1 MKWKKLVAFTLAL
14 SMFGSTA
21 GYAAP
26 MRAEAA
32 ETNTDSSYQE
42 PWDNTMIPGLLSK
55 TSSGVDKTKFTHQ
68 EWTGNEYTDVD
79 GNWVKAADVYG
90 INCEEA
96 SMFASTSVV
105 YDTVDH
111 AITGARDYQKEASR
125 YVQYLTGEEA
135 ADWSLVVLQN
145 QELAQGDVYK
155 DFYKISYTPQD
166 SDEWK
171 AGLELPCSWTRQGFD
186 FSIYTNTTM
195 PWQTAYDGN
204 VYAPYASVNYNPVGL
219 YRKTFT
225 VNPGL
230 YDTDGRIYLSFQGVE
245 SAYYVY
251 VNGKEVGYS
260 EDSYSPHSFDITD
273 YLNEAGQEN
282 LLAVE
287 VHKFCDGTWMEDQ
300 DMFYDGGIFRDVYLY
315 SAPLVHIQDYKV
327 ETDLDETYTE
337 ATLKLD
343 VTLANASEQEVS
355 GYNVDVRL
363 YDEENQMFVNG
374 FTLEPGTVAAAE
386 NGQDGKVTVSGE
398 KLVTAPKLW
407 SAEKPNLYT
416 LVLSLYDSKTNAYLG
431 SVSQQLGFREIIFTS
446 TEVNWNGDRT
456 TADEEYVPIQI
467 NGKQLLLKG
476 TNRHDTDPVYG
487 KYVPKETQEED
498 VKLMKQYNLNAIRT
512 SHYSNDEYL
521 YYLCDKYGLYMMG
534 ETNLES
540 HALMNNGDA
549 QKNFK
554 KLAMDRTVTAF
565 NRLKNRTA
573 IVIWSTGNENY
584 YQNYAS
590 YADYMFYDLI
600 WYFKNNDSTR
610 PVHCESSGENNG
622 TDMGSNMYPS
632 TGTVQYWTQWN
643 QPYVLC
649 EYDHAMGN
657 AVGNLKEYWD
667 LIRSSDN
674 MIGGFIWDWVDQSRL
689 LPLPQSYSLTDRSS
703 GVEGTARVKESY
715 DLTDEKA
722 LSSQSVKGYALF
734 QDDSYNQ
741 ALSGSGKAFTVE
753 VICKPTT
760 TRGDQVLLAKG
771 DLQFALKTNGDGKLE
786 FFAYD
791 EQGSNKWNSVVAEL
805 PSDWLNN
812 WHQVAASYDNGAI
825 KIYCD
830 GTEIGSG
837 NGNTNISSSS
847 VALGVGYSADNSRY
861 FDGEITI
868 GRVYGRVLSAD
879 ELKAQNAATPAIAQ
893 DSSDVILWADF
904 ADMKESEDGVYD
916 YYAEDGAHQNLY
928 KEEAEGQYY
937 CYGGD
942 NGESPNDNSF
952 CVNGLVSPDRDV
964 QPELYEVKYQYQSV
978 WFTATEEQ
986 LQKQEISVYNE
997 NNFLNLNNFD
1007 VTWSL
1012 LEDGEEI
1019 ASGVVADTNI
1029 SGRAEGTLT
1038 VPYLEKI
1045 PSERS
1050 AGAEYYLNLSVK
1062 LKEDTLWAKAGHE
1075 VAYEQFEI
1083 PVTVAKAAKLADTEV
1098 TVDDSAS
1105 DSVSVSGRDFHFEI
1119 NKTTGTIENYTYKQE
1134 TLLEKGP
1141 VPNYWRGLVNNDN
1154 GNYDGNWQNLNKNV
1168 TASAITVSENE
1179 DGQAVITVTLT
1190 DANYGNLR
1198 QTMQYTVDGSGAV
1211 TVNASVDATSTGLGR
1226 YLRIGTVM
1234 ELPEGYEN
1242 VEWYGNGPVE
1252 AMWDREDFARVGI
1265 YSTTVSEMFYPYLDT
1280 QDTGTV
1286 TGVKWITV
1294 TNPEKENALAIASRN
1309 GVEASALHFTAD
1321 DLTQAQHPYEL
1332 TKLDSTILTV
1342 NYRSQGTGNASC
1354 GPDILSEY
1362 CLWND
1367 KAYSY
1372 EYTMV
1377 PYTTEGADVTEITR
1391 PYRAAAMS
1399 VTKFI
1404 EKVDAIQALSVS
1416 ADSLEELLELKA
1428 SYDVFPEAAKE
1439 LVTEARSEKLN
1450 EAAALA
1456 QKLANGEAELTAE
1469 DKSANSFDMDLGR
1482 STTAKLITAE
1492 EGTAFKGYMDV
1503 TGTSADGKEA
1513 TAKFSEIINGT
1524 SPFTIEAVVNPNG
1537 YGYGGTDYNII
1548 ASKGDDSAA
1557 LRISEQSVY
1566 FHIKDA
1572 DDWQPVKLGLDSGQ
1586 MNSWIH
1592 IAAVYDGT
1600 KISVYAEGADEM
1612 ASKSVGSILKSDSP
1626 LTLGYCKQSDRY
1638 SQSSIRNFRI
1648 YSKALTKDELDG
1660 GTVAKDDESVVLWYD
1675 FDQMAY
1681 SGVDTTPTGVRTY
1694 TESVELTLGESTQI
1708 PVEIK
1713 PYYAKGEIVYS
1724 SSATEVAVVDADGV
1738 VTSVGAGSAVITA
1751 QIKDTEFAIE
1761 IPVTVEGT
1769 EVPITEIVVKETEKT
1784 LQVGDTYTITAS
1796 VLPED
1801 TTQDKSLVY
1810 SSSNEEVASVD
1821 SDGVVTALKDG
1832 QALITVAS
1840 QAQPEMKTAV
1850 TIRVEKKEES
1860 EKPGDPEALQN
1871 ELNSAKAKDLS
1882 GYTETSVEAFR
1893 NALAAAEKVLANENA
1908 SQAEI
1913 DAALTA
1919 LKAAAAGLRP
1929 KTTALP
1935 DNNNNSTN
1943 STNNTKAVPKVGKTY
1958 DVGGVLRYKVTK
1970 SAAVNGTVTV
1980 TKMLNKS
1987 KKKVV
1992 IPATVRLDGYTFK
2005 VTAISANAFKNCKK
2019 LKSFTIG
2026 ANVKSI
2032 GKKAFYKCTKLKTVT
2047 CKCTKIPKIGKQ
2059 AFKGIHAKLRVFVP
2073 KKMKKKQL
2081 NILKTR
2087 MKKAGVS
2094 SKAVYRQ
2101 K

>member
-1 MKWKKLVAFTLAL
+1 MKWKKMLAFTLAL

-21 GYAAP
+21 VYTAP
-26 MRAEAA
+26 MQAKAA
-32 ETNTDSSYQE
+32 ETNTNSAYQDPWKNSNIPSLISKKDSNVNE
-42 PWDNTMIPGLLSK
+42 G
-55 TSSGVDKTKFTHQ
+55 KFTHQ

-79 GNWVKAADVYG
+79 GKWVKAADVYE
-90 INCEEA
+90 INREEA
-96 SMFASTSVV
+96 SMFASASVI
-105 YDTVDH
+105 YDTVDN
-111 AITGARDYQKEASR
+111 AITGARDYRKDASK
-125 YVQYLTGEEA
+125 YVQYLTGAQA

-145 QELAQGDVYK
+145 QELAQGDIYK
-155 DFYKISYTPQD
+155 DFYKTTYTPKN

-195 PWQTAYDGN
+195 PWQTAYDAN
-204 VYAPYASVNYNPVGL
+204 VYAPQAPVNYNPVGL
-219 YRKTFT
+219 YRKTFK
-225 VNPGL
+225 VDSGL
-230 YDTDGRIYLSFQGVE
+230 YNADGRIYLSFQGVE

-273 YLNEAGQEN
+273 YLNEAGEEN

-327 ETDLDETYTE
+327 ETDLDDTYTN
-337 ATLKLD
+337 ADLKLD
-343 VTLANASEQEVS
+343 VTVANASTQAVS
-355 GYNVDVRL
+355 GYKVDVRL
-363 YDEENQMFVNG
+363 YDEEKQMFVND
-374 FTLEPGTVAAAE
+374 FTLEPGTIAAAKD
-386 NGQDGKVTVSGE
+386 GRDGKTTVSA
-398 KLVTAPKLW
+398 KRMVTAPKLW
-407 SAEKPNLYT
+407 SAETPNLYT
-416 LVLSLYDSKTNAYLG
+416 LVLSLYDSGTNAYLG
-431 SVSQQLGFREIIFTS
+431 SVSQQLGFREITFTS
-446 TEVNWNGDRT
+446 TEVNGNGDRT
-456 TADEEYVPIQI
+456 TDDKDYVPIQI
-467 NGKQLLLKG
+467 NGKQLLIKG

-565 NRLKNRTA
+565 NRLKNCTA
-573 IVIWSTGNENY
+573 IVLWSTGNENY

-632 TGTVQYWTQWN
+632 LGTVQYWTQWN

-667 LIRSSDN
+667 TIRSSDN
-674 MIGGFIWDWVDQSRL
+674 MLGGFIWDWVDQSRL
-689 LPLPQSYSLTDRSS
+689 LPIPQSYSLTDRSG
-703 GVEGTARVKESY
+703 GVEGTVRVKDSY
-715 DLTDEKA
+715 DVTDAKA
-722 LSSQSVKGYALF
+722 LSEQSIKGYGLF
-734 QDDSYNQ
+734 QDDSYNR

-753 VICKPTT
+753 VICKPKT

-771 DLQFALKTNGDGKLE
+771 DKQFALKTNNDGKLE
-786 FFAYD
+786 FFVYD

-830 GTEIGSG
+830 GTLLGSG
-837 NGNTNISSSS
+837 NGNKNISSSN

-861 FDGEITI
+861 FDGEITM
-868 GRVYGRVLSAD
+868 GRVYGKALSAD
-879 ELKAQNAATPAIAQ
+879 ELKAQNTAAPAITQ
-893 DSSDVILWADF
+893 DFADVILWADF
-904 ADMKESEDGVYD
+904 ADMKESEDGAYD
-916 YYAEDGAHQNLY
+916 YYAEDSAHQNLY
-928 KEEAEGQYY
+928 KEEAQGQYY

-997 NNFLNLNNFD
+997 NNFLNLNTFD
-1007 VTWSL
+1007 VKWSL
-1012 LEDGEEI
+1012 QEDGKEI
-1019 ASGVVADTNI
+1019 ASGTVTDTNI
-1029 SGRAEGTLT
+1029 AGREEGTVA

-1045 PSERS
+1045 PAERA
-1050 AGAEYYLNLSVK
+1050 AGAEYYLNLSVR
-1062 LKEDTLWAKAGHE
+1062 LKEDTLWAEAGHE
-1075 VAYEQFEI
+1075 VAYEQFKI

-1105 DSVSVSGRDFHFEI
+1105 DVVSVSGKDFSFGI

-1154 GNYDGNWQNLNKNV
+1154 NNYDGNWQNINKNV
-1168 TASAITVSENE
+1168 TASNIVVSENE
-1179 DGQAVITVTLT
+1179 DGQAVITVTLA
-1190 DANYGNLR
+1190 DANYGSLR

-1234 ELPEGYEN
+1234 ELPAGYEN

-1252 AMWDREDFARVGI
+1252 AMWDREDFARAGI

-1294 TNPEKENALAIASRN
+1294 TNPEKESALAIASRN

-1372 EYTMV
+1372 EYTIV
-1377 PYTTEGADVTEITR
+1377 PYTTEEADVTEITR
-1391 PYRAAAMS
+1391 PYRAGAVS
-1399 VTKFI
+1399 VAELM
-1404 EKVDAIQALSVS
+1404 EKIDAIRALSVN

-1428 SYDVFPEAAKE
+1428 SYDVFPEEAKE
-1439 LVTEARSEKLN
+1439 LVTEERSEKLN
-1450 EAAALA
+1450 EAVALA
-1456 QKLANGEAELTAE
+1456 QKLANGEAALVAE
-1469 DKSANSFDMDLGR
+1469 DKSANSFDMDLGS
-1482 STTAKLITAE
+1482 STTAKLIVSEEETAC
-1492 EGTAFKGYMDV
+1492 KGYTDV
-1503 TGTSADGKEA
+1503 TGTSADGKGA
-1513 TAKFSEIINGT
+1513 TAKFSEVINGT

-1537 YGYGGTDYNII
+1537 YGYGGEDYNII

-1557 LRISEQSVY
+1557 FRISEQSVY
-1566 FHIKDA
+1566 FHIKDG
-1572 DDWQPVKLGLDSGQ
+1572 DGWQPVKLGLSSEQ

-1592 IAAVYDGT
+1592 IAAVYDGK

-1612 ASKSVGSILKSDSP
+1612 ASKSVGGIRKSDYP

-1638 SQSSIRNFRI
+1638 SQSSIRNFRV

-1660 GTVAKDDESVVLWYD
+1660 GTVAQNDESVVLWYD

-1681 SGVDTTPTGVRTY
+1681 SGVDTTPTGIRIYEAVA
-1694 TESVELTLGESTQI
+1694 ELKPGESTQI
-1708 PVEIK
+1708 LAEVK
-1713 PYYAKGEIVYS
+1713 PYYAEGEIVYS
-1724 SSATEVAVVDADGV
+1724 ASDPQVAVVDEAGA
-1738 VTSVGAGSAVITA
+1738 VTTVGAGSAVITA
-1751 QIKDTEFAIE
+1751 QIKGTEIAIE
-1761 IPVTVEGT
+1761 IPVTV
-1769 EVPITEIVVKETEKT
+1769 KAETE
-1784 LQVGDTYTITAS
+1784 
-1796 VLPED
+1796 P
-1801 TTQDKSLVY
+1801 
-1810 SSSNEEVASVD
+1810 
-1821 SDGVVTALKDG
+1821 
-1832 QALITVAS
+1832 
-1840 QAQPEMKTAV
+1840 
-1850 TIRVEKKEES
+1850 
-1860 EKPGDPEALQN
+1860 EKPGDTAALQN
-1871 ELNSAKAKDLS
+1871 ALNSAKEKDLS
-1882 GYTETSVEAFR
+1882 GYTEESAGAFR
-1893 NALAAAEKVLANENA
+1893 EALAVAEKVLANTGA
-1908 SQAEI
+1908 AQAEI
-1913 DAALTA
+1913 DEA
-1919 LKAAAAGLRP
+1919 LKVLQDAEAALRP
-1929 KTTALP
+1929 KTAELP
-1935 DNNNNSTN
+1935 AGDNNGGGTDIPNNP
-1943 STNNTKAVPKVGKTY
+1943 NNIKAVPAAGKTY

-1980 TKMLNKS
+1980 TKMLKKS
-1987 KKKVV
+1987 KTKVV
-1992 IPATVRLDGYTFK
+1992 IPAAVELDGYTFK
-2005 VTAISANAFKNCKK
+2005 VTAISANVFKNCRK
-2019 LKSFTIG
+2019 LKAVTIG
-2026 ANVKSI
+2026 ANVKNI
-2032 GKKAFYKCTKLKTVT
+2032 GKKAFYRCTKLKKVT
-2047 CKCTKIPKIGKQ
+2047 FKGTKAPKIGQK
-2059 AFKGIHAKLRVFVP
+2059 AFKGIQVRTRVIVP
-2073 KKMKKKQL
+2073 KKMKKKQM
-2081 NILKTR
+2081 NSLKTR

-2094 SKAVYRQ
+2094 SRTNH
-2101 K
+2101 